1 MALAP
6 IFVMRAAIIPPTTA
20 HTWSLGCDTTT
31 IVSGVVRS
39 AYGVPAGMFGAGA
52 ERVWVTTCSG
62 GAALGKEAE
71 DLGTKRT
78 VEARAMVLAG
88 ASVGK
93 DEDGFG
99 LGMGPGWLVF

>member
-1 MALAP
+1 M
-6 IFVMRAAIIPPTTA
+6 
-20 HTWSLGCDTTT
+20 
-31 IVSGVVRS
+31 SGVVRS